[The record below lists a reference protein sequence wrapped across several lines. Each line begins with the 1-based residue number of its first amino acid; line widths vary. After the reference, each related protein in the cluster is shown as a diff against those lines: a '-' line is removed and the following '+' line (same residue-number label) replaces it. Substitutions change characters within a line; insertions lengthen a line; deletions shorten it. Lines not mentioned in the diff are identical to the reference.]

1 MFHKKFMKVDL
12 AIRSINIIRSNL
24 RPILY
29 PIILSILQLRVLM
42 QEVIE
47 RMGENKLNEGSLLNL
62 NRFRQGSIYHF
73 QQLMKLVNSTIN

>member
-1 MFHKKFMKVDL
+1 MKVDL